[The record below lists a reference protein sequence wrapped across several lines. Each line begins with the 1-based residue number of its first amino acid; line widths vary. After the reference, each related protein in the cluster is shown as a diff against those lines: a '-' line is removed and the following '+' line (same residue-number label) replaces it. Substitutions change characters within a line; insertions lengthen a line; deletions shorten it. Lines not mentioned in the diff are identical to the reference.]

1 LTLKSLNNLLPP
13 RTRKLLTGSRMIWP
27 IVGTVVLV
35 AGMSFVIL
43 RYDDPFKPLG
53 AWGYPGIFLV
63 MLINNL
69 TIFLPSVGHAF
80 LLAAAQTLNPWLLGI
95 VGGAGAAVGE
105 LSGYVVGHSGGRV
118 LIGRR
123 LYDHYRNRAGVRGN
137 FLGPTLL
144 VFAATPLPMDI
155 AGIVAGAVHYPVGR
169 FMLWVGAGK
178 IIQVTMIA
186 LASYYAI
193 GWIKRIFFA
202 D

>member
-1 LTLKSLNNLLPP
+1 LTPNSPNTHPP
-13 RTRKLLTGSRMIWP
+13 RTRKLLSASRVIWP
-27 IVGTVVLV
+27 VIGTVILV

-43 RYDDPFKPLG
+43 RYDDPFEPLG

-80 LLAAAQTLNPWLLGI
+80 LLAAAQNLNPWLLGI
-95 VGGAGAAVGE
+95 VGGAGAAIGE
-105 LSGYVVGHSGGRV
+105 LSGYVVGHSGGRM

-123 LYDHYRNRAGVRGN
+123 LFDHYRSRQGVRGN
-137 FLGPTLL
+137 FLGPTLFL
-144 VFAATPLPMDI
+144 FAATPLPMDV
-155 AGIVAGAVHYPVGR
+155 AGIVAGAVHYPVPR
-169 FMLWVGAGK
+169 FLLWVGAGK
-178 IIQVTMIA
+178 VVQITLIA

-193 GWIKRIFFA
+193 GWIKRIFLA